1 MTYYRILSNLTLSD
15 NIIKSN
21 TVQNLELSEK
31 SIGRLISNGHI
42 ALVSTPPLSE
52 LLNWDIRAIRLGN
65 VGITT
70 GSELLECD
78 TILTAEL
85 LGMTVELLGQWKL
98 DLIDDFLI
106 VKQDKYCCGGS

>member
-1 MTYYRILSNLTLSD
+1 MTYYRILSNLTLNG

-21 TVQNLELSEK
+21 TVQNIDLSEK

-65 VGITT
+65 VGIMT
-70 GSELLECD
+70 GGELLECD
-78 TILTAEL
+78 TQSTAQL
-85 LGMTVELLGQWKL
+85 LNMSVELLEQWKL